1 MNNVES
7 VFKVIRYSFNTKL
20 DQRYYLV
27 LLVGGAAAEGT
38 LLALGQLAAS
48 GALAGGTTLQSAA
61 LGALAVLGVSTAT
74 GCGGRLLQG
83 TGHFYLYKCLTF

>member
-7 VFKVIRYSFNTKL
+7 DFKVIRYSFYTGVG
-20 DQRYYLV
+20 YYLV
-27 LLVGGAAAEGT
+27 LLVAGAAAEGT

-61 LGALAVLGVSTAT
+61 LGALAVLGVSTTT